1 MIIYIIYIYYIYNI
15 YYIYYILYIYI
26 YYIYILLYIYVS
38 TYLIHWLHG
47 DFPSSSSKNLSDF
60 ENNPR
65 PWTLRM
71 KAFHHH
77 PGLKR
82 PRCPMALSK
91 EFPTKCWIYTIHIYI
106 YVYIHTHTFTGCEN
120 GDRYQNSWDFMGYKY
135 DQEFLIAYQIGYKTT
150 YSFLLKKTLLGLY
163 QTNTIW
169 KIRTVGVWPSQKY
182 GKAISCFLS
191 SHMRHLKL

>member
-1 MIIYIIYIYYIYNI
+1 MFPHISFTGFTVIFHLLPQKIWA
-15 YYIYYILYIYI
+15 IL
-26 YYIYILLYIYVS
+26 
-38 TYLIHWLHG
+38 
-47 DFPSSSSKNLSDF
+47 
-60 ENNPR
+60 R
-65 PWTLRM
+65 
-71 KAFHHH
+71 
-77 PGLKR
+77 
-82 PRCPMALSK
+82 
-91 EFPTKCWIYTIHIYI
+91 TIHGLELFEWKLSITILVWRDLAVQWLCRRNSLQNVGYIQYIYI